1 VVVRIS
7 HEVWTVGD
15 RNSSDRPSLV
25 FTLGVVQPQRRSAP
39 RVEPLMSWAA
49 VGEVVAAGLDVNKML
64 KQMEGQ
70 RNATQPEF

>member
-1 VVVRIS
+1 MRIS

>member
-1 VVVRIS
+1 
-7 HEVWTVGD
+7 
-15 RNSSDRPSLV
+15 
-25 FTLGVVQPQRRSAP
+25 
-39 RVEPLMSWAA
+39 MSWAA